1 MQAADIKPFGCFDT
15 STFRGLKARDE
26 NSLVSSRTDLM
37 IAAELAERRLVQ
49 PKQYLAQ
56 LLGFKIAGCETLS
69 VNLTLRVDEVVSV
82 FGADLAVLV
91 AVAVVET
98 CLAHAALLCSARNQP
113 ISSSP
118 GTE

>member
-1 MQAADIKPFGCFDT
+1 MLQVA
-15 STFRGLKARDE
+15 GLI
-26 NSLVSSRTDLM
+26 
-37 IAAELAERRLVQ
+37 IAAEFIKRRLVQ
-49 PKQYLAQ
+49 LKQNFAELF
-56 LLGFKIAGCETLS
+56 GFKIAGCETLS
-69 VNLTLRVDEVVSV
+69 VNLTLRVDEGVSV
-82 FGADLAVLV
+82 FGAGLAVLV

>member
-1 MQAADIKPFGCFDT
+1 VH
-15 STFRGLKARDE
+15 R
-26 NSLVSSRTDLM
+26 SSRVLDSGSQSYFEALATLCSQVAGLM

-69 VNLTLRVDEVVSV
+69 VNLTLRVDEGVSV
-82 FGADLAVLV
+82 FGADLAVL
-91 AVAVVET
+91 VVET